1 MTAYR
6 KPVTNSTDSCIMCIV
21 LKNTEKENIVK
32 LTLEQVNTPDTE
44 VIIRG
49 DVNGREVRAIIEK
62 LNTVR
67 TKPDRI
73 ELYSDDEQYY
83 ISPDEII
90 YFTASDDT
98 VEAHTAENIYKCKLR
113 LYELREML
121 SLSGFAQINKGTIVN
136 VNYVR
141 SIQAEFSG
149 NYIATLKTIPEKLVI
164 SRRYFK
170 EFKDTI

>member
-1 MTAYR
+1 M
-6 KPVTNSTDSCIMCIV
+6 
-21 LKNTEKENIVK
+21 K
-32 LTLEQVNTPDTE
+32 LTLEQANTTDTE

-62 LNTVR
+62 LNTIK
-67 TKPDRI
+67 TKPERI

-98 VEAHTAENIYKCKLR
+98 VEARTAESTYKCKLR

-121 SLSGFAQINKGTIVN
+121 SSGGFAQINKGTIVN
-136 VNYVR
+136 VNHVR

-164 SRRYFK
+164 SRRFFK
-170 EFKDTI
+170 EFKNTI